1 MIFGASPFFCWFSA
15 HLGLSYGSELSCGF
29 ELSYGIKL
37 SCGNRE
43 PATEYDR
50 SGQ

>member
-1 MIFGASPFFCWFSA
+1 MIFGSSPFFCWFSVP
-15 HLGLSYGSELSCGF
+15 LEF
-29 ELSYGIKL
+29 NYGIEL

-50 SGQ
+50 SGR

>member
-1 MIFGASPFFCWFSA
+1 MIFGASPFFCWFLA
-15 HLGLSYGSELSCGF
+15 HLG
-29 ELSYGIKL
+29 LSYGIKL

-50 SGQ
+50 SGR

>member
-15 HLGLSYGSELSCGF
+15 RLEFSCGF
-29 ELSYGIKL
+29 ELSYGFEL

-50 SGQ
+50 SGR

>member
-15 HLGLSYGSELSCGF
+15 HLGLSYGSELSCG
-29 ELSYGIKL
+29 
-37 SCGNRE
+37 NRE

-50 SGQ
+50 SGR

>member
-1 MIFGASPFFCWFSA
+1 MIFGASPFFCWLSA
-15 HLGLSYGSELSCGF
+15 RLGLSCGF

-50 SGQ
+50 SGR

>member
-1 MIFGASPFFCWFSA
+1 MIFGASPSLLVLYWFSA
-15 HLGLSYGSELSCGF
+15 PLEV
-29 ELSYGIKL
+29 

>member
-1 MIFGASPFFCWFSA
+1 MIFGASPLFCWFSVP
-15 HLGLSYGSELSCGF
+15 LEFSCRF

-50 SGQ
+50 SGR